1 MYEDK
6 ICEYKKSKEDLELNL
21 NQNIVF
27 YKMKEDELDTLMMVM
42 EGILVNYSIK
52 NLFLITEQ
60 IKG

>member
-42 EGILVNYSIK
+42 EGILVINIVTY
-52 NLFLITEQ
+52 LE
-60 IKG
+60 